1 MKAIRLVPAGAVLVA
16 LAAIGGV
23 AQLDHPAAPR
33 PAASAT
39 VTRQVAVTS
48 AARACPPAP
57 GGGSAPV
64 TLLGGRAGVT
74 GTPGQGSQ
82 GDHIELTALP
92 PAGQTLRPASPVR
105 AQSPGVLSL
114 LTLPAGTV
122 TGKKAGPAPQG
133 WSVTGNGSMAQSMEA
148 ELADSTGMATVRCGA
163 PGSDLWF
170 VGPGQQNGMSKISL
184 SLMNVDS
191 LAASVDVTVI
201 TDAGQSQAGNNDTGI
216 TVPPHQTVTE
226 SLSSVASGSSVV
238 AIEVHT
244 SIGRVVADVS
254 EGSSAST
261 TADGTTGTTGT
272 TTNGTTGTTTNGTTV
287 GGTAAA
293 DAASTWLPVTAAPS
307 TRLVIPG
314 VPPSGSAAGLFVA
327 DPGDSSAKV
336 TVTAITPQQ
345 ELRPFG
351 TQSVDLPGQ
360 SAAYVAL
367 SPLGGTNAALEITS
381 NVPVVAGVLVPG
393 SAADAATGAAATAAT
408 ATAATA
414 PISQQAVVAG
424 NVSGSGLAASVVL
437 SAPGAAARV
446 RLTEIAP
453 AGHGGGSVTASQ
465 VVPVKAG
472 RTQVASVAAPKG
484 AKHGAAFAV
493 VITPLAG
500 SGPVYAARVETKEH
514 STVVSIIPAASALT
528 TISLPPVR
536 NSYSAV
542 SPQGGMGQ
550 GDMGG

>member
-1 MKAIRLVPAGAVLVA
+1 MRATRLVPAGAVLVA

-23 AQLDHPAAPR
+23 AQLDHPAAPT

-122 TGKKAGPAPQG
+122 TGKKAGPAAQG

-170 VGPGQQNGMSKISL
+170 VGPGQQNGASKISL

-226 SLSSVASGSSVV
+226 SLSSVGSGSSVV

-254 EGSSAST
+254 EGCSSGGTTAGGT
-261 TADGTTGTTGT
+261 TADGTAAGGTTAGGT
-272 TTNGTTGTTTNGTTV
+272 TA
-287 GGTAAA
+287 GGTAAGGTTA
-293 DAASTWLPVTAAPS
+293 DAVSTWLPVTAAPS

-360 SAAYVAL
+360 SASYVAL

-453 AGHGGGSVTASQ
+453 ASHGGGSVTASQ

-472 RTQVASVAAPKG
+472 RTQ
-484 AKHGAAFAV
+484 
-493 VITPLAG
+493 
-500 SGPVYAARVETKEH
+500 
-514 STVVSIIPAASALT
+514 
-528 TISLPPVR
+528 
-536 NSYSAV
+536 
-542 SPQGGMGQ
+542 
-550 GDMGG
+550 